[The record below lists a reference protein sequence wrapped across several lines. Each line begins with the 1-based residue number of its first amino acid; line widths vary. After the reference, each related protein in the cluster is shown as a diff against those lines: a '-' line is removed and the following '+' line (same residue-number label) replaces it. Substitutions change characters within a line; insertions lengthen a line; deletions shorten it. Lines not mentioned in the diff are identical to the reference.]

1 MIGERGVRKVK
12 CNQSIEQIQAL
23 TDKFWSK
30 NLFNMADVIDIG
42 LLSEELRQEYASI
55 GSESISQ
62 DVIDF
67 VFSNIHWINICLYVN
82 ADFREAVYDSI
93 TIEQAISEVDED
105 DYIALREDMRI
116 ASLFQSR
123 SQSKYSVNI
132 DMPLPGGDVQRFVQ
146 SIGSS
151 AGEMQKF
158 KLEQI
163 YRDLQSSLSGD
174 VLNQVVSINSNM
186 VYALNAFDKNDI
198 LFKYVQLVVTN
209 VRNILSK

>member
-132 DMPLPGGDVQRFVQ
+132 DMPLPGNDVQRFVQ
-146 SIGSS
+146 NISSS

-163 YRDLQSSLSGD
+163 YRDLQSSLTGD

>member
-1 MIGERGVRKVK
+1 MLGERGVRKVK
-12 CNQSIEQIQAL
+12 CNQSIEQIQNL
-23 TDKFWSK
+23 VNKFWSK
-30 NLFNMADVIDIG
+30 NLFDMDNVIDIG
-42 LLSEELRQEYASI
+42 LLSEELRQGYASI
-55 GSESISQ
+55 GIESISQ

-82 ADFREAVYDSI
+82 DDFRDAVYDSVV
-93 TIEQAISEVDED
+93 IEQAISEVDES
-105 DYIALREDMRI
+105 DYIELRDDMRI

-132 DMPLPGGDVQRFVQ
+132 DIPLPGNDIQRFLN

-151 AGEMQKF
+151 EGEMQKF
-158 KLEQI
+158 RLEQI
-163 YRDLQSSLSGD
+163 YKDLQASLSGNA
-174 VLNQVVSINSNM
+174 LNQVVSINSNM